1 LSSDGTP
8 SLITAIAEQTNLLA
22 LKPPSRRHGPSGAG
36 QRFAV
41 VAYKLKALAGAD
53 REGDRRHRCDFS

>member
-22 LKPPSRRHGPSGAG
+22 LKAAIEAARAQRSRP
-36 QRFAV
+36 
-41 VAYKLKALAGAD
+41 ALCCG
-53 REGDRRHRCDFS
+53 GI